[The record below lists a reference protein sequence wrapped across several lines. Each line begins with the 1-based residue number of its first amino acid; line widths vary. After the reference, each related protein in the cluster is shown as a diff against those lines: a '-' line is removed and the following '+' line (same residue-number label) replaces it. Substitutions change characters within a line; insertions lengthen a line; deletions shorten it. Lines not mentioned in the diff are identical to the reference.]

1 MTPEVNFLDV
11 NSAIFVH
18 IGNFLSHWQ
27 FSFTLKIFFH
37 IENFRSHCQI
47 SNFAAHFLLP
57 ASAGQLARFCKSEIS
72 IHVGNFHSHRKFSF
86 TLAIFFHIGN
96 FHSHRKLFG
105 TKKLTSGK
113 CWTRFSLNRRLHLK
127 SVARTLLRRSSLHTV
142 WYNAVSI
149 HGSRRA
155 GWGILGRRVNLFF
168 DIPIDKSNS

>member
-1 MTPEVNFLDV
+1 MKGQSYHAKTILDNYDDRKITFLAFKNSPEVNFLDV

-72 IHVGNFHSHRKFSF
+72 IHIGNFHSHRKFSF

-105 TKKLTSGK
+105 TKKLTSGV
-113 CWTRFSLNRRLHLK
+113 SV
-127 SVARTLLRRSSLHTV
+127 SVALLIFCHFLQP
-142 WYNAVSI
+142 
-149 HGSRRA
+149 A
-155 GWGILGRRVNLFF
+155 GLCGFL
-168 DIPIDKSNS
+168 